1 METAALIELPHWL
14 VENGFSKIAAGVEV
28 PIDYNKELPES
39 YKIAELPECIM
50 LHFQSGPYENKEDF
64 SKAIESTNQP
74 HHTVIKEKSKIQPR
88 NIPKKRIGL

>member
-64 SKAIESTNQP
+64 LLSACGI
-74 HHTVIKEKSKIQPR
+74 VAW
-88 NIPKKRIGL
+88 GLSRFFLPGLLRGRTGDY